1 MTREE
6 RRGAGAL
13 AVGHLDAVT
22 RVAVACHRDETLV
35 VDVTHLLGVCV
46 SEREAAK
53 FWRCPTRESR
63 RRRRNTPTR
72 TPTAMDEFRADA
84 LEFRAVYGQDMVPQW
99 FADASDDAKQLYP
112 DSELDALRAP
122 VPPPEED
129 EEDEATCFA
138 WFSLLCVG

>member
-1 MTREE
+1 M
-6 RRGAGAL
+6 
-13 AVGHLDAVT
+13 AVPHQ
-22 RVAVACHRDETLV
+22 
-35 VDVTHLLGVCV
+35 
-46 SEREAAK
+46 
-53 FWRCPTRESR
+53 RESR
-63 RRRRNTPTR
+63 AERARRRRNP

-99 FADASDDAKQLYP
+99 FADASDDAKRLYL
-112 DSELDALRAP
+112 DSELDALRPP